1 MAKRTLKKSAKK
13 ATKKSIHKP
22 TAKET
27 EYFVVA
33 EDIGDNRVMSD
44 RLVSGIDGSMEIPI
58 YTDLDSIKND
68 MMDSDY
74 IAAHP
79 IIYKLVPVC
88 VARKGVSF
96 EIL

>member
-1 MAKRTLKKSAKK
+1 MAERTPKK

-22 TAKET
+22 AVKET

-44 RLVSGIDGSMEIPI
+44 GLVSGIDGSMEIPI
-58 YTDLDSIKND
+58 YTDLDKIKED

>member
-1 MAKRTLKKSAKK
+1 MTERTPKKSAKK
-13 ATKKSIHKP
+13 VAKKSTHKP
-22 TAKET
+22 TAKEP

-33 EDIGDNRVMSD
+33 EDVSDSRVMSD
-44 RLVSGIDGSMEIPI
+44 GLVSGIDGSMEIPI
-58 YTDLDSIKND
+58 YTDLDDIKKD
-68 MMDSDY
+68 MMDSSY